1 MTQDIQDQVLLDK
14 FLPTNLEPVEQ
25 EAVELVELEHQ
36 PTKELPHYQA
46 VELIRQDIKLEETCR
61 LEQHPEWD
69 QHLINQLLIKAE
81 VAYKPQEQ
89 DIKAMELVLE
99 LAMEL
104 VLELAMELVLDQ
116 APERDQALLVINQQQ
131 HTEQEHTL
139 VRQVDRQAKQE
150 VRQEVRQAKVVT
162 QQAKE
167 ETNQD
172 QEVLIMVVHIAQ
184 QINDWIREILLN

>member
-104 VLELAMELVLDQ
+104 VLDQ